1 MPIQGEDREQVGRRG
16 ESGTMESGSFH
27 VERHH
32 EKERNETGAIHTDIT
47 IYSRPPTYIQ
57 FFNQQKQA
65 QYQTKRT
72 RQGSES
78 RNVKPTSP
86 DFRITVPPDNGNPQ
100 RDSEGSRKYQKRG
113 KSPNFA
119 LKTRFRFVSS
129 PFQVRFTSVSSP
141 FCLRFVSVSAPF
153 QVRFLTFREMERDTT
168 CGDFKKS
175 RKR

>member
-16 ESGTMESGSFH
+16 EFGTRKSGSFH

-32 EKERNETGAIHTDIT
+32 EKERNETGGFHTDIT

-129 PFQVRFTSVSSP
+129 PFQARFISVLPPFCLRFSSVSSP
-141 FCLRFVSVSAPF
+141 FFNFSGNGERYDVRRF
-153 QVRFLTFREMERDTT
+153 
-168 CGDFKKS
+168 
-175 RKR
+175 

>member
-1 MPIQGEDREQVGRRG
+1 MKREHFIQTSPFIPG
-16 ESGTMESGSFH
+16 H
-27 VERHH
+27 LL
-32 EKERNETGAIHTDIT
+32 
-47 IYSRPPTYIQ
+47 IYN

-119 LKTRFRFVSS
+119 LKARFRFVSS
-129 PFQVRFTSVSSP
+129 PF
-141 FCLRFVSVSAPF
+141 CLRFSSVSPPF

-168 CGDFKKS
+168 CGDFEKS